1 MEPFG
6 MGNQRPTFRMVN
18 AKIQSYKILKDV
30 HVKWVFTSDDLPGQ
44 KISGISFHYIGKWN
58 CLLPEELYQ
67 AQESE
72 GLTAQFTLGVNRF
85 RGNEIIQ
92 LMVDKIFLGS

>member
-1 MEPFG
+1 
-6 MGNQRPTFRMVN
+6 MVN

-44 KISGISFHYIGKWN
+44 KIGGISFNYIGKWN